1 MIQKL
6 VHAQIIACI
15 YLPQLILLLWV
26 IIVQVQVIRI
36 SRDYLHNGEH
46 GYALHRQPILV
57 TPHLQVYLN
66 PC

>member
-26 IIVQVQVIRI
+26 IIVQVP
-36 SRDYLHNGEH
+36 STASSWDYLHDGEH